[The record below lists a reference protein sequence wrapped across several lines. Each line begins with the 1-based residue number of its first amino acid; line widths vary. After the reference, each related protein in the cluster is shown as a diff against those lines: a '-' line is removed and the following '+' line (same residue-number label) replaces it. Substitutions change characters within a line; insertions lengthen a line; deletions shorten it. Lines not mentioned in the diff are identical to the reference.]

1 MNKHFSIFAV
11 LISALSLTSCQLSS
25 SSSIDNISSPT
36 FSSSHMISSEII
48 SSEITSSSIEVSST
62 STYSSSVISDIYEQ
76 RREYYNI
83 PANYVERNQKYYEHN
98 QVAAYIAIYQDLPS
112 NYSEKPVNGETKIG
126 GVHQNR
132 EQQLPLMLTY
142 TEIDVNTYIPN
153 ARGTHRIVYSNT
165 FRIFYTADHY
175 KSFKEYIGY
184 DNFISDY
191 SMNME

>member
-1 MNKHFSIFAV
+1 MNKHFSIFAILV
-11 LISALSLTSCQLSS
+11 SALSLTSCQLSS

-36 FSSSHMISSEII
+36 SSSSHMISSEII
-48 SSEITSSSIEVSST
+48 SSSIEISSA
-62 STYSSSVISDIYEQ
+62 SSSVISDIYEE

-83 PANYVERNQKYYEHN
+83 PVNYVERNEEYYEHN

-153 ARGTHRIVYSNT
+153 ARGAHRIVYSNT
-165 FRIFYTADHY
+165 FRIFYTSDHY
-175 KSFKEYIGY
+175 RSFTEYIGY
-184 DNFISDY
+184 DNFISNY
-191 SMNME
+191 SMDIV